1 MHLQQQ
7 AKREARPMDAWR
19 FSTPALPDHQ
29 RAAGWCESLDQ
40 RGIASLGVQPGSQFF
55 GATTAICTRKGFEFL
70 QIASRAQSFSLR
82 SQNARGVCVAMMLEG
97 RATVRQRGAPEPL
110 EIEAGQ
116 VIFGAA
122 NTRTEFEFDGDFRI
136 LLVEAPDAVL
146 GPRLITPINTT
157 MKHALTDSALG
168 RIFCGFLASLADT
181 FEILGEE
188 ELCSIESALC
198 EFLSTLVLMQA
209 DTESLGGMAGRRAG
223 AVQKVFQLIEARL
236 QEPGLNLAAIAAEYG
251 ISVRNLQKLF
261 ESSGQNFTSYLR
273 QRRLERCRDDLAANL
288 KHQLSI
294 SEICYRWGFSDPAYF
309 SRTFR
314 DQFGVSPREFRKN
327 PFGAQTTATPLRAP
341 HVRAA

>member
-7 AKREARPMDAWR
+7 AKRESRPMDAWR

-29 RAAGWCESLDQ
+29 REAAWREALDQ
-40 RGIASLGVQPGSQFF
+40 RGIASLGVEPGSRFF

-70 QIASRAQSFSLR
+70 QIASRAQRFSLR
-82 SQNARGVCVAMMLEG
+82 SQNARGICMAMVLEG

-110 EIEAGQ
+110 EVAAGQ

-122 NTRTEFEFDGDFRI
+122 NTRTEFEFDSDFRV
-136 LLVEAPDAVL
+136 LFVEAPHAVL
-146 GPRLITPINTT
+146 GPRLIAPINTA
-157 MKHALTDSALG
+157 MKLVLTNSAFG
-168 RIFCGFLASLADT
+168 RIFCGFLASLANT
-181 FEILGEE
+181 FETLGEE

-198 EFLSTLVLMQA
+198 EFFSTVVLMQA
-209 DTESLGGMAGRRAG
+209 DTQSLGGIAGRRA
-223 AVQKVFQLIEARL
+223 AAMQKVFQLIEARL
-236 QEPGLNLAAIAAEYG
+236 QEPELNLSEIAAEYG

-261 ESSGQNFTSYLR
+261 ETSGQNFTSYLR
-273 QRRLERCRDDLAANL
+273 QRRLERCRDDLAATL

-314 DQFGVSPREFRKN
+314 DQFGLSPREFRKN
-327 PFGAQTTATPLRAP
+327 PFGARTTPTPQ
-341 HVRAA
+341 VRTA